1 MVNQERYPAGE
12 VCNYPVNGTD
22 LISTFHSLGNVSSL
36 AKLDGRD
43 LTTLF
48 TNPKIEN
55 WQSDAMIQTYT
66 GSLYGDEV
74 IADELNKAWKSEDW
88 DKFICDKKTGTRS
101 WLMLRQGKYK
111 YIRYIWK
118 DYIEELYDL
127 ENDPDELQNL
137 AIKKDFH
144 KLLGEMRIK
153 TEEEFKSK
161 GASFIDLIPEP
172 KVVDL
177 D

>member
-1 MVNQERYPAGE
+1 
-12 VCNYPVNGTD
+12 
-22 LISTFHSLGNVSSL
+22 
-36 AKLDGRD
+36 
-43 LTTLF
+43 
-48 TNPKIEN
+48 
-55 WQSDAMIQTYT
+55 MIQTYT